1 MNSLYTSLVVIATST
16 LLLTSPTA
24 SAGIQLSHEGQ
35 ARADI
40 VIAPD
45 ALPPEQHAARE
56 LARFLHDITGAT
68 FTISTNL
75 PANPAAPNHILV
87 GTTAARLANSS
98 FSIADLGTDGIAIE
112 TTGHHLTLA
121 GQGPRGTLYAVYSFL
136 EDQLGCRWW
145 TSSASTIPRNPSVNI
160 DTLNIRY
167 TPTLEY
173 REPFW
178 FDAHD
183 ADWAARNKSN
193 GNSVRCDESR
203 GGKQIYEGFVHTF
216 NSLIPP
222 AQYFEQHPEWF
233 SELNGKRT
241 ADHSQLCLSNQTMR
255 EELIK
260 NLKTRLHANPAA
272 TIASVSQNDWFGHCT
287 CESCKT
293 IDTQEGSPAGSMI
306 RFVNAVAE
314 AIEPEFPHIAISTL
328 AYQYTRKP
336 PLLTKPRHNVIVQ
349 LCSIECSFSVPLSH
363 ERNQDFRDDIIGWS
377 KISNRL
383 YIWDYVTNFRHHLLP
398 HPNLR
403 VLGPNVRFFVDHNVK
418 GIFEQGAYTTNG
430 AEMAEL
436 RAWVLAKLLWNP
448 NLNPDALI
456 REFLQGYFGPAAQPI
471 HDYLTLIH
479 DAAAAAEDKLGC
491 FADIAASP
499 VRVSWPTNDKSKFL
513 TLVTMTRALELLN
526 QAERSVR
533 NQPDL
538 LFRVQCAKLPV
549 QYAFMM
555 CWLPWRKEATENN
568 LPWPMPNTIQQA
580 HDDFLSVAK
589 QNHVTRLDEW
599 NEGFGN
605 LNKALE
611 TATTN

>member
-1 MNSLYTSLVVIATST
+1 MNSPYSS
-16 LLLTSPTA
+16 LLLTSLLILNQPSA
-24 SAGIQLSHEGQ
+24 SASIQLAQDAQ

-45 ALPPEQHAARE
+45 APPPEQHAARE
-56 LARFLHDITGAT
+56 LARFLHNITGAT
-68 FTISTNL
+68 FTINTNL
-75 PANPAAPNHILV
+75 TPNPTLPSHILV
-87 GTTAARLANSS
+87 GPTAARLANST
-98 FSIADLGTDGIAIE
+98 FSIADLGTDGITIQ
-112 TTGHHLTLA
+112 TTNQYLTLA
-121 GQGPRGTLYAVYSFL
+121 GQGPRGTLYAAYSFL

-145 TSSASTIPRNPSVNI
+145 TSTASSIPKHPSI
-160 DTLNIRY
+160 RISDLDIRY
-167 TPTLEY
+167 TPPLEY

-203 GGKQIYEGFVHTF
+203 GGKQTYEGFVHTF

-241 ADHSQLCLSNQTMR
+241 ADHSQLCLSNENMR

-260 NLKTRLHANPAA
+260 NLKTRLRANAAA
-272 TIASVSQNDWFGHCT
+272 TIASVSQNDWFGYCT
-287 CESCKT
+287 CEPCKAV
-293 IDTQEGSPAGSMI
+293 DAEEGSPAGSML

-314 AIEPEFPHIAISTL
+314 AIEPEFPHIALSTL

-336 PLLTKPRHNVIVQ
+336 PTLTKPRHNVIVQ

-448 NLNPDALI
+448 SLNPDKLI
-456 REFLQGYFGPAAQPI
+456 QEFLNGYFGPAAKPI
-471 HDYLTLIH
+471 NDYLTLIH
-479 DAAAAAEDKLGC
+479 DAASSADDKLGC
-491 FADIAASP
+491 FADIDASP

-513 TLVTMTRALELLN
+513 TLATMTRALELLN
-526 QAERSVR
+526 QAERSVS
-533 NQPDL
+533 NQPEL
-538 LFRVQCAKLPV
+538 LFRVQCAKLPT

-555 CWLPWRKEATENN
+555 CWLPWRQEAVENK
-568 LPWPMPNTIQQA
+568 LPWPMPDNIQQA
-580 HDDFLSVAK
+580 YDNFIAVAK
-589 QNHVTRLDEW
+589 HNHVTRLDEW

-611 TATTN
+611 AATTQ